1 MAQFSGPTSIGTD
14 TDRQFSDVLWR
25 SRFGD
30 EAGVL
35 ADFDGTAY
43 ALTVTGADTCTIGS
57 STQDSHATVA
67 GFAHRIPSGSPET
80 VTVPAAVGAT
90 RTDRIVLRYDPT
102 WGGAL
107 GPVRLTRI
115 EGTSSSAP
123 AYDAGPGGIEELPLY
138 SITRAVGQTLAQ
150 ATIKKEYPRIGPS
163 MELPTGADLP
173 PSPIGT
179 TIRQGNVLYRR
190 TLNSSSVA
198 VWTTTGVSGAVNSNI
213 GLTSASGWSVTA
225 HGFQNVGNGLAFGS
239 ITFTRTGGN
248 IAVDHVGNLAN
259 STVCTLPSAWRP
271 TIPVGGAMY
280 ITGRGAWGYLGTDGQ
295 VRLTATVPSDTGGND
310 VITNEQWDLSFGVY
324 PLVDPTAGL

>member
-14 TDRQFSDVLWR
+14 SDRQLSDVLWR

-35 ADFDGTAY
+35 ADYDGTAY

-57 STQDSHATVA
+57 ATQDSHATVA
-67 GFAHRIPSGSPET
+67 GFAHRIPSGGPEA

-123 AYDAGPGGIEELPLY
+123 AYDAGPGGIEEMPLY

-150 ATIKKEYPRIGPS
+150 ATIKKEYPRIAPVL
-163 MELPTGADLP
+163 ELPVGAERP
-173 PSPIGT
+173 TSSPIGT
-179 TIRQGNVLYRR
+179 LLFQGPTQYRR
-190 TLNSSSVA
+190 TLNSNNTVSWNTAIQPGADVAYTPFAATINGWTSRGTTSCGYEVANRWACVNINFARSSWEA
-198 VWTTTGVSGAVNSNI
+198 
-213 GLTSASGWSVTA
+213 
-225 HGFQNVGNGLAFGS
+225 
-239 ITFTRTGGN
+239 
-248 IAVDHVGNLAN
+248 D
-259 STVCTLPSAWRP
+259 TL
-271 TIPVGGAMY
+271 I
-280 ITGRGAWGYLGTDGQ
+280 
-295 VRLTATVPSDTGGND
+295 ATVPDGVKPGRARFFLGQYGGALKGEVRVETDGRIFANNAGSTA
-310 VITNEQWDLSFGVY
+310 IIATLGY
-324 PLVDPTAGL
+324 PVVV